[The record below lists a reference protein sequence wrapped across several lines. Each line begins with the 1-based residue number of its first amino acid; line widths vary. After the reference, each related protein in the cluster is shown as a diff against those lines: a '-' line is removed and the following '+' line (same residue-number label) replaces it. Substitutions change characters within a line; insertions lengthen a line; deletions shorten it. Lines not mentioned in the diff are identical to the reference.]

1 MARCI
6 WYFRVTLPIITP
18 AMINNGIQY
27 FPASTIAENTSPVWL
42 WISLF
47 LSFSC
52 E

>member
-6 WYFRVTLPIITP
+6 WYFGVTPPIITP
-18 AMINNGIQY
+18 AMINNRIQY
-27 FPASTIAENTSPVWL
+27 FPAFTIAEHTSPVWL

-47 LSFSC
+47 ISFFC